1 MAGLLEKDIRLLL
14 HLKQALVIFPV
25 IAIFMAASNNGISV
39 MCYLTVM
46 IAILSITTA
55 SYDEMDNGY
64 AFIMSMPVD
73 SRMYVREKYLFCNG
87 ISLTV
92 WAFSVI
98 LYTVVGLVKGTQ
110 NIIADD
116 IIMEIVLIPVVV
128 IMISVMLPIQL
139 KFGLEKSRV
148 AIFGFFGIVAGLVFL
163 VARAVK
169 ASGADIDKLI
179 NKIMGLSDK
188 MIMAA
193 LFVVTAVIV
202 IISYKCSVAIMK
214 KKEYNCR
221 VMRVCNVSKSDWL
234 WNRKCC

>member
-73 SRMYVREKYLFCNG
+73 PRMYVREKYLFCNG

-163 VARAVK
+163 VAMAVK

-214 KKEYNCR
+214 KKEF
-221 VMRVCNVSKSDWL
+221 
-234 WNRKCC
+234 

>member
-148 AIFGFFGIVAGLVFL
+148 AIFGFLEL
-163 VARAVK
+163 LP
-169 ASGADIDKLI
+169 D
-179 NKIMGLSDK
+179 
-188 MIMAA
+188 
-193 LFVVTAVIV
+193 
-202 IISYKCSVAIMK
+202 
-214 KKEYNCR
+214 
-221 VMRVCNVSKSDWL
+221 
-234 WNRKCC
+234 

>member
-25 IAIFMAASNNGISV
+25 IAIFMAATNNGISV

-148 AIFGFFGIVAGLVFL
+148 AIFVFFGIVAGLVFL

-214 KKEYNCR
+214 KKEF
-221 VMRVCNVSKSDWL
+221 
-234 WNRKCC
+234 

>member
-1 MAGLLEKDIRLLL
+1 MAGVLEKDIRLLL

-25 IAIFMAASNNGISV
+25 IAIFMAATNNGISV

-73 SRMYVREKYLFCNG
+73 PRMYVREKYLFCNG

-188 MIMAA
+188 MIVAA
-193 LFVVTAVIV
+193 LFVVAAVIV

-214 KKEYNCR
+214 KKEF
-221 VMRVCNVSKSDWL
+221 
-234 WNRKCC
+234 

>member
-25 IAIFMAASNNGISV
+25 IAIFMAATNNGISV

-73 SRMYVREKYLFCNG
+73 PRMYVREKYLFCNG

-116 IIMEIVLIPVVV
+116 LIMEIVLIPVFV

-148 AIFGFFGIVAGLVFL
+148 AIFVFFGIVAGLVFL

-193 LFVVTAVIV
+193 LFVVAAVIV

-214 KKEYNCR
+214 KKEF
-221 VMRVCNVSKSDWL
+221 
-234 WNRKCC
+234 

>member
-214 KKEYNCR
+214 KKEC
-221 VMRVCNVSKSDWL
+221 
-234 WNRKCC
+234 

>member
-214 KKEYNCR
+214 KKEF
-221 VMRVCNVSKSDWL
+221 
-234 WNRKCC
+234 

>member
-25 IAIFMAASNNGISV
+25 IAIFMAATNNGISV

-214 KKEYNCR
+214 KKEF
-221 VMRVCNVSKSDWL
+221 
-234 WNRKCC
+234 

>member
-25 IAIFMAASNNGISV
+25 IAIFMAATNNGISV

-98 LYTVVGLVKGTQ
+98 FYIVVGLVKGTQ
-110 NIIADD
+110 NIISDE
-116 IIMEIVLIPVVV
+116 IIMEMVLIPVFV
-128 IMISVMLPIQL
+128 IMISLMLPIQL

-148 AIFGFFGIVAGLVFL
+148 AIFGLFGIIAGLVFL

-169 ASGADIDKLI
+169 ASGADVDKLI

-188 MIMAA
+188 MIVAA
-193 LFVVTAVIV
+193 LFVVAAVIV

-214 KKEYNCR
+214 KKEF
-221 VMRVCNVSKSDWL
+221 
-234 WNRKCC
+234 

>member
-1 MAGLLEKDIRLLL
+1 M
-14 HLKQALVIFPV
+14 
-25 IAIFMAASNNGISV
+25 
-39 MCYLTVM
+39 
-46 IAILSITTA
+46 
-55 SYDEMDNGY
+55 
-64 AFIMSMPVD
+64 
-73 SRMYVREKYLFCNG
+73 
-87 ISLTV
+87 
-92 WAFSVI
+92 
-98 LYTVVGLVKGTQ
+98 
-110 NIIADD
+110 
-116 IIMEIVLIPVVV
+116 LIPVVV

-214 KKEYNCR
+214 KKEF
-221 VMRVCNVSKSDWL
+221 
-234 WNRKCC
+234 

>member
-25 IAIFMAASNNGISV
+25 IAIFMAATNNGISV

-128 IMISVMLPIQL
+128 IMISVMLPIKL

-163 VARAVK
+163 VARSVK

-214 KKEYNCR
+214 KKEF
-221 VMRVCNVSKSDWL
+221 
-234 WNRKCC
+234 

>member
-14 HLKQALVIFPV
+14 HLKKALVIFPV
-25 IAIFMAASNNGISV
+25 IALFMAATNNGISV

-73 SRMYVREKYLFCNG
+73 PRMYVREKYLFCNG

-116 IIMEIVLIPVVV
+116 LIMEMVLIPVFV
-128 IMISVMLPIQL
+128 IMISLMLPIQL

-148 AIFGFFGIVAGLVFL
+148 AIFGLFGIIAGLVFL
-163 VARAVK
+163 GAKTVK

-188 MIMAA
+188 MIVAA
-193 LFVVTAVIV
+193 LFVVAAVIV

-214 KKEYNCR
+214 KKEF
-221 VMRVCNVSKSDWL
+221 
-234 WNRKCC
+234 

>member
-25 IAIFMAASNNGISV
+25 IAIFMAATNNGISV

-46 IAILSITTA
+46 MAILSITTA

-73 SRMYVREKYLFCNG
+73 PRMYVREKYLFCNG

-214 KKEYNCR
+214 KKEF
-221 VMRVCNVSKSDWL
+221 
-234 WNRKCC
+234 

>member
-14 HLKQALVIFPV
+14 HLKQALVMFPV
-25 IAIFMAASNNGISV
+25 IAIFMAATNNGISV

-73 SRMYVREKYLFCNG
+73 PRMYVREKYLFCNG

-214 KKEYNCR
+214 KKEF
-221 VMRVCNVSKSDWL
+221 
-234 WNRKCC
+234 

>member
-73 SRMYVREKYLFCNG
+73 PRMYVREKYLFCNG

-214 KKEYNCR
+214 KKEF
-221 VMRVCNVSKSDWL
+221 
-234 WNRKCC
+234 

>member
-25 IAIFMAASNNGISV
+25 IAIFMAATNNGISV

-46 IAILSITTA
+46 IAIQSITTA

-214 KKEYNCR
+214 KKEF
-221 VMRVCNVSKSDWL
+221 
-234 WNRKCC
+234 

>member
-25 IAIFMAASNNGISV
+25 IAIFMAATNNGISV

-73 SRMYVREKYLFCNG
+73 PRMYVREKYLFCNG

-214 KKEYNCR
+214 KKEF
-221 VMRVCNVSKSDWL
+221 
-234 WNRKCC
+234 

>member
-25 IAIFMAASNNGISV
+25 IAIFMAATNNGISV

-148 AIFGFFGIVAGLVFL
+148 AILGFFGIVAGLVFL

-202 IISYKCSVAIMK
+202 TISYKCSVAIMK
-214 KKEYNCR
+214 KKEF
-221 VMRVCNVSKSDWL
+221 
-234 WNRKCC
+234 

>member
-25 IAIFMAASNNGISV
+25 IAIFMAATNNGISV

-73 SRMYVREKYLFCNG
+73 FRMYVREKYLFCNG
-87 ISLTV
+87 ISLIV

-98 LYTVVGLVKGTQ
+98 FYIVVGLVKGTQ
-110 NIIADD
+110 NIISDE
-116 IIMEIVLIPVVV
+116 IIMEMVLIPVVV

-214 KKEYNCR
+214 KKEF
-221 VMRVCNVSKSDWL
+221 
-234 WNRKCC
+234 

>member
-73 SRMYVREKYLFCNG
+73 PRMYVREKYLFCNG

-116 IIMEIVLIPVVV
+116 LIMEIVLIPVVV

-214 KKEYNCR
+214 KKEF
-221 VMRVCNVSKSDWL
+221 
-234 WNRKCC
+234 

>member
-25 IAIFMAASNNGISV
+25 IAIFMAATNNGISV

-73 SRMYVREKYLFCNG
+73 FRMYVREKYLFCNG
-87 ISLTV
+87 ISLIV

-98 LYTVVGLVKGTQ
+98 FYIVVGLVKGTQ
-110 NIIADD
+110 NIISDE
-116 IIMEIVLIPVVV
+116 IIMEMVLIPVFV
-128 IMISVMLPIQL
+128 IMISLMLPIQL

-214 KKEYNCR
+214 KKEF
-221 VMRVCNVSKSDWL
+221 
-234 WNRKCC
+234 